1 MTGTSVTEHD
11 GNTTRPYNVVRM
23 SGITL
28 ADWLRAQDD
37 VALVALLR
45 ARPDLATPPPAD
57 MSVLATRVGTRASVA
72 RACEDLDTFTLAVL
86 EGLVVQGADTE
97 PVALAT
103 LAEVLGPDVKP
114 KPLKQAVAKLR
125 SQALLWGEDDA
136 LSIPPVT
143 REAFGSY
150 PGNLGRATGQT
161 YDLSGITEG
170 EQRVLQKLAA
180 GPPIGDTKDASRV
193 VPLDKAETPVQ
204 RLLARNLLLRRD
216 PGTVELPREIA
227 LQLRGDR
234 PLGPIQVT
242 EPKPKTSTLQQ
253 TSIDATGGG
262 EALELVRHVE
272 KLIAGWSA
280 EPAPVLRTG
289 GLGVRELR
297 KAAKDLDVDERRAA
311 LLIELVVGA
320 DLVANTEAAEPEWVP
335 TTKADVWLAATAE
348 VRWAT
353 LAHAWL
359 ELPRLPALIGRRD
372 EKDKLFTPLAD
383 EVRRAQAPRDRR
395 WVLEALGAFPKG
407 TAIANPADLAA
418 LLGWRA
424 PRRGG
429 RQRDELV
436 RWTVEE
442 GTAVGVLALGA
453 ITTAGRVLLDEGP
466 GHAAK
471 TLGEALPEPLDHVL
485 VQADLTVV
493 APGRLE
499 PDLADEMAIV
509 ADVESAGSATV
520 YRISETTVRRALDSG
535 RTADELHELFKMR
548 SRTPVPQSLTY
559 LIDDAARRH
568 GRLRGGAAGSFLR
581 CDDPVLVSEVLA
593 HPEAARLEL
602 RRIAPTVLVSP
613 LPLADVLEGLRSAG
627 FAPAAE
633 GPDGQVLDLR
643 PGGRR
648 TTPRQRS
655 ARKPASPAVPA
666 DERLGE
672 LVRLVRAGD
681 RAAATP
687 RGERISVPGHLG
699 AGPSATLSLLQQ
711 AARARRRVLVGFVDS
726 HGTAAQ
732 RVIEPHVVGGGVLE
746 GYDHSYGEVL
756 RFPLH
761 RITSAALVDES

>member
-1 MTGTSVTEHD
+1 
-11 GNTTRPYNVVRM
+11 M

-37 VALVALLR
+37 AALVALLR

-57 MSVLATRVGTRASVA
+57 MSVLATRVGTRASIA

-86 EGLVVQGADTE
+86 EALVVEGADAA
-97 PVALAT
+97 PVALPT
-103 LAEVLGPDVKP
+103 KLLGPDVKP
-114 KPLKQAVAKLR
+114 RPLKQAVARLR
-125 SQALLWGEDDA
+125 SLALAWGDDDA
-136 LSIPPVT
+136 LSVPPVT

-150 PGNLGRATGQT
+150 PGGLGRGTGQT

-193 VPLDKAETPVQ
+193 VPLEKAETPVQ
-204 RLLARNLLLRRD
+204 RLLARGLLLRRD
-216 PGTVELPREIA
+216 PGTVELPREIGVA
-227 LQLRGDR
+227 LRGDR

-242 EPKPKTSTLQQ
+242 EPKPKTTALQQ
-253 TSIDATGGG
+253 TSVDATGGG

-272 KLIAGWSA
+272 NLIASWSA

-297 KAAKDLDVDERRAA
+297 KVVKDLDVDERRAA

-320 DLVANTEAAEPEWVP
+320 DLAANTEATEPEWVP
-335 TTKADVWLAATAE
+335 TTKADVWLAATTE

-359 ELPRLPALIGRRD
+359 DLPRLPALIGRRD
-372 EKDKLFTPLAD
+372 EKDRLFNPLAD
-383 EVRRAQAPRDRR
+383 EIRRAQAPRDRR
-395 WVLEALGAFPKG
+395 WVLETLTAFPKG

-453 ITTAGRVLLDEGP
+453 ITSAGRVLLDEGP

-471 TLGEALPEPLDHVL
+471 ALGDALPAPLDHVL

-499 PDLADEMAIV
+499 PELADELALV
-509 ADVESAGSATV
+509 ANVESAGSATV
-520 YRISETTVRRALDSG
+520 YRVSEATVRRALDAG
-535 RTADELHELFKMR
+535 RTAEELQEMFKLR

-581 CDDPVLVSEVLA
+581 CDDPVLISEVLA
-593 HPEAARLEL
+593 HPEAGRLEL

-613 LPLADVLEGLRSAG
+613 LPLADVLDGLRSAG

-687 RGERISVPGHLG
+687 RGERVAVPSNLG

-711 AARARRRVLVGFVDS
+711 AARARRKVLVGFVDS

-761 RITSAALVDES
+761 RVTSAALVDED

>member
-1 MTGTSVTEHD
+1 MTEHD
-11 GNTTRPYNVVRM
+11 EFTTGPYTVVRM

-37 VALVALLR
+37 SVLVALLR

-57 MSVLATRVGTRASVA
+57 MSVLATRVGTRASIA

-86 EGLVVQGADTE
+86 EGLVVESADTA

-103 LAEVLGPDVKP
+103 LAALLGPDVKP
-114 KPLKQAVAKLR
+114 KPLRLALARLR
-125 SQALLWGEDDA
+125 SLALLWGDDEA
-136 LSIPPVT
+136 MSVPPVT
-143 REAFGSY
+143 REAFGTY
-150 PGNLGRATGQT
+150 PAGLGRATGQT

-193 VPLDKAETPVQ
+193 VPLEKAETPVQ
-204 RLLARNLLLRRD
+204 RLLARGLLLRRD
-216 PGTVELPREIA
+216 PGTVELPREIG
-227 LQLRGDR
+227 LQLRGTR
-234 PLGPIQVT
+234 PLGPIQVS
-242 EPKPKTSTLQQ
+242 EPRPKTSAVKPENV
-253 TSIDATGGG
+253 DATGGG
-262 EALELVRHVE
+262 EALELVRHAE
-272 KLIAGWSA
+272 NLIASWSA
-280 EPAPVLRTG
+280 EPPPVLRTG

-297 KAAKDLDVDERRAA
+297 KAAKDLGVDEQRAA

-320 DLVANTEAAEPEWVP
+320 DLVANTEASEPEWVP

-372 EKDKLFTPLAD
+372 EKDRLFNPLAD
-383 EVRRAQAPRDRR
+383 EIRRVQAPRDRR
-395 WVLEALGAFPKG
+395 WVLDTLAALPGG
-407 TAIANPADLAA
+407 TAIGSAAELAA
-418 LLGWRA
+418 LLAWRA

-453 ITTAGRVLLDEGP
+453 VTSAGRVLLDEGA

-471 TLGEALPEPLDHVL
+471 ALADALPDPLDHVL

-499 PDLADEMAIV
+499 PDLADEMALV

-520 YRISETTVRRALDSG
+520 YRISEGTVRRALDSG
-535 RTADELHELFKMR
+535 RTADELHELFKLR

-581 CDDPVLVSEVLA
+581 CDDPVLISEVLA
-593 HPEAARLEL
+593 HPEATRLEL
-602 RRIAPTVLVSP
+602 RRIAPTVVVSP
-613 LPLADVLEGLRSAG
+613 LPLAEVLDGLRSAG

-655 ARKPASPAVPA
+655 ARKPAVPAVTA

-687 RGERISVPGHLG
+687 RGERIAVPGHLG
-699 AGPSATLSLLQQ
+699 AGPSATLSLLQE
-711 AARARRRVLVGFVDS
+711 AARARRSVLVGFVDS

-732 RVIEPHVVGGGVLE
+732 RVIEPHIVGGGVLE

>member
-1 MTGTSVTEHD
+1 
-11 GNTTRPYNVVRM
+11 M

-37 VALVALLR
+37 AALVALLR

-57 MSVLATRVGTRASVA
+57 MSVLATRVGTRASIA

-86 EGLVVQGADTE
+86 EGLVVLGADTE

-103 LAEVLGPDVKP
+103 LAGLLGPDVKP
-114 KPLKQAVAKLR
+114 RPLKQALTKAK
-125 SQALLWGEDDA
+125 ALALVWGDDDA
-136 LSIPPVT
+136 MSVPPVT
-143 REAFGSY
+143 REAYGTY
-150 PGNLGRATGQT
+150 PAGLGRATGQT

-170 EQRVLQKLAA
+170 EQRVLHKLAA
-180 GPPIGDTKDASRV
+180 GPPIGDTKDASRI

-204 RLLARNLLLRRD
+204 RLLARGLLLRRD

-227 LQLRGDR
+227 LQLRGER

-242 EPKPKTSTLQQ
+242 EPKPKTSALPQ
-253 TSIDATGGG
+253 TGVDATGGG

-272 KLIAGWSA
+272 NLIASWSA
-280 EPAPVLRTG
+280 EPPPVLRTG

-297 KAAKDLDVDERRAA
+297 KVAKDLGVDEGRAA
-311 LLIELVVGA
+311 LLVELVVGA
-320 DLVANTEAAEPEWVP
+320 DLAANTEATEPEWVP
-335 TTKADVWLAATAE
+335 TTKADVWIAATTE

-353 LAHAWL
+353 IAEAWL
-359 ELPRLPALIGRRD
+359 ELPRLPALVGRRD
-372 EKDKLFTPLAD
+372 EKDKLFTALAP
-383 EVRRAQAPRDRR
+383 EIRRAQAPRDRR
-395 WVLEALGAFPKG
+395 WILETLAAFPKG
-407 TAIANPADLAA
+407 TAFANPAELAA
-418 LLGWRA
+418 LLAWRS

-436 RWTVEE
+436 RWTIEE

-453 ITTAGRVLLDEGP
+453 ITSAGRVLLDQDP

-471 TLGEALPEPLDHVL
+471 ALADALPAPLDHVL
-485 VQADLTVV
+485 VQADLTVI

-499 PDLADEMAIV
+499 PDLADEMAVV
-509 ADVESAGSATV
+509 ANVESAGSATV
-520 YRISETTVRRALDSG
+520 YRISESTVRRALDSG
-535 RTADELHELFKMR
+535 RTADELHELFKLR

-568 GRLRGGAAGSFLR
+568 GRLRGGSASSFLR

-593 HPEAARLEL
+593 HPEATRLEL

-613 LPLADVLEGLRSAG
+613 LPLADVLDGLRSAG

-643 PGGRR
+643 PSGRR
-648 TTPRQRS
+648 ITPRQRS
-655 ARKPASPAVPA
+655 ARKATSPAVHP

-699 AGPSATLSLLQQ
+699 AGPSATMSLLQQ
-711 AARARRRVLVGFVDS
+711 AARARRSVLVGFVDS

-761 RITSAALVDES
+761 RITSAALVDEV

>member
-1 MTGTSVTEHD
+1 
-11 GNTTRPYNVVRM
+11 M
-23 SGITL
+23 SGTTL

-37 VALVALLR
+37 AALVALLR

-57 MSVLATRVGTRASVA
+57 MSVLATRVGTRASIA

-86 EGLVVQGADTE
+86 EALVVQGADAE
-97 PVALAT
+97 PVALPT
-103 LAEVLGPDVKP
+103 LGEILGPDVKP
-114 KPLKQAVAKLR
+114 RPLKQAVGRLR
-125 SQALLWGEDDA
+125 SLALAWGDDDA
-136 LSIPPVT
+136 LSVPPVT
-143 REAFGSY
+143 REAFGPY
-150 PGNLGRATGQT
+150 PGGLGRRTGQT
-161 YDLSGITEG
+161 YDLQGITEG

-204 RLLARNLLLRRD
+204 RLLARGLLLRRD

-227 LQLRGDR
+227 LELRGGR

-242 EPKPKTSTLQQ
+242 EPKPKITTLQQ
-253 TSIDATGGG
+253 TSVDATGGG

-272 KLIAGWSA
+272 NLIASWSA

-297 KAAKDLDVDERRAA
+297 KVAKDLDVDERRAA

-320 DLVANTEAAEPEWVP
+320 DMAANTEASEPEWMP
-335 TTKADVWLAATAE
+335 TTKADVWLAATTE

-353 LAHAWL
+353 IAHAWL
-359 ELPRLPALIGRRD
+359 ELPRLPALVGRRD
-372 EKDKLFTPLAD
+372 EKDKLFNPLSD
-383 EVRRAQAPRDRR
+383 EIRRAQAPRDRR

-407 TAIANPADLAA
+407 TSISNPTELAA

-453 ITTAGRVLLDEGP
+453 ITSAGRVLLEEGP

-471 TLGEALPEPLDHVL
+471 ALGDALPAPLDHVL

-499 PDLADEMAIV
+499 PELADELALV
-509 ADVESAGSATV
+509 ANVESAGSATV
-520 YRISETTVRRALDSG
+520 YRISEATVRRALDSG
-535 RTADELHELFKMR
+535 RTADELHELFKTR
-548 SRTPVPQSLTY
+548 SRTPVPQSLSY

-581 CDDPVLVSEVLA
+581 CDDSVLISEVLA
-593 HPEAARLEL
+593 HPEAGRLEL

-613 LPLADVLEGLRSAG
+613 LPLADVLDGLRSAG

-648 TTPRQRS
+648 TTPRQRT
-655 ARKPASPAVPA
+655 ARKPLSPAVPA

-687 RGERISVPGHLG
+687 RGERVAVPGHLG

-761 RITSAALVDES
+761 RVTSAALVDED

>member
-1 MTGTSVTEHD
+1 
-11 GNTTRPYNVVRM
+11 M

-57 MSVLATRVGTRASVA
+57 MSVLATRVGTRASIA
-72 RACEDLDTFTLAVL
+72 RACEDLDTFTLVVL
-86 EGLVVQGADTE
+86 EALVVEGADAE
-97 PVALAT
+97 PVALTT
-103 LAEVLGPDVKP
+103 LTRLLGPDVKP
-114 KPLKQAVAKLR
+114 KPLKQAVARLR
-125 SQALLWGEDDA
+125 SLALAWGDDDA
-136 LSIPPVT
+136 LAVPPVT
-143 REAFGSY
+143 REAFGAY
-150 PGNLGRATGQT
+150 PGGLGRKTGQS
-161 YDLSGITEG
+161 YDLGGITEG

-204 RLLARNLLLRRD
+204 RLLARGLLLRRD
-216 PGTVELPREIA
+216 PGTVELPREIG
-227 LQLRGDR
+227 LELRGER

-242 EPKPKTSTLQQ
+242 EPKPKTSTLRQDGV
-253 TSIDATGGG
+253 DATGAG

-272 KLIAGWSA
+272 NLVTSWSA
-280 EPAPVLRTG
+280 EPPPVLRTG
-289 GLGVRELR
+289 GLGVRDLR
-297 KAAKDLDVDERRAA
+297 KVAKDLGVDEQRAA

-320 DLVANTEAAEPEWVP
+320 DLVANTEATEPEWVP
-335 TTKADVWLAATAE
+335 TTKADVWLAATTE

-372 EKDKLFTPLAD
+372 EKDRLFNPLAD
-383 EVRRAQAPRDRR
+383 EIRRAQAPRDRR
-395 WVLEALGAFPKG
+395 WVLETLAAFPVG

-453 ITTAGRVLLDEGP
+453 ITGAGRVLLDEGP

-471 TLGEALPEPLDHVL
+471 TLGDALPEPLDHVL

-499 PDLADEMAIV
+499 PDLADELALV

-520 YRISETTVRRALDSG
+520 YRISEATVRRALDAG
-535 RTADELHELFKMR
+535 RTADELQELFKVR

-581 CDDPVLVSEVLA
+581 CDDPVLISEVLA
-593 HPEAARLEL
+593 HPEAMRLEL
-602 RRIAPTVLVSP
+602 RRIAPTVIVSP
-613 LPLADVLEGLRSAG
+613 LPLADVLDGLRSAG

-687 RGERISVPGHLG
+687 RGERVAVPGNLG

-761 RITSAALVDES
+761 RVTSAALVDED

>member
-1 MTGTSVTEHD
+1 
-11 GNTTRPYNVVRM
+11 M

-37 VALVALLR
+37 AALVALLR

-57 MSVLATRVGTRASVA
+57 MSVLATRIGTRASIA

-86 EGLVVQGADTE
+86 EALVVEGADAA
-97 PVALAT
+97 PVALPT
-103 LAEVLGPDVKP
+103 QLLGPDVKP
-114 KPLKQAVAKLR
+114 KPLKQAVARLKSL
-125 SQALLWGEDDA
+125 ALAWGEDDA
-136 LSIPPVT
+136 LSVPPVT
-143 REAFGSY
+143 REAFGAY
-150 PGNLGRATGQT
+150 PGGLGRRTGQT
-161 YDLSGITEG
+161 YDLTGITEG
-170 EQRVLQKLAA
+170 EQRVMQKLAA

-193 VPLDKAETPVQ
+193 IPLEKADTPVQ
-204 RLLARNLLLRRD
+204 RLLARGLLLRRD
-216 PGTVELPREIA
+216 PGTVELPREIGLA
-227 LQLRGDR
+227 LRGER

-242 EPKPKTSTLQQ
+242 EPKPKTSALAQ
-253 TSIDATGGG
+253 TSVDATGGG

-272 KLIAGWSA
+272 NLIASWSA
-280 EPAPVLRTG
+280 EPPPVLRTG

-297 KAAKDLDVDERRAA
+297 KVAKDLDVDERRAA

-320 DLVANTEAAEPEWVP
+320 DLAANTEATEPEWVP

-353 LAHAWL
+353 LANAWL

-372 EKDKLFTPLAD
+372 EKDKLFNPLAD
-383 EVRRAQAPRDRR
+383 EIRRAQAPRDRR
-395 WVLEALGAFPKG
+395 WVLETLAAFPKG

-453 ITTAGRVLLDEGP
+453 ITAAGRVLLDEGP

-471 TLGEALPEPLDHVL
+471 TLGDALPEPLDHVL

-499 PDLADEMAIV
+499 PDLADEMALV
-509 ADVESAGSATV
+509 ANVESAGSATV
-520 YRISETTVRRALDSG
+520 YRISEATVRRALDAG
-535 RTADELHELFKMR
+535 RTADDLRELFTQR
-548 SRTPVPQSLTY
+548 SRTPVPQSLSY

-581 CDDPVLVSEVLA
+581 CDDPVLITEVLA

-602 RRIAPTVLVSP
+602 RRIAPTVIVSP
-613 LPLADVLEGLRSAG
+613 VPLADVLDGLRAAG

-648 TTPRQRS
+648 TTPRQRT

-687 RGERISVPGHLG
+687 RGERVAVPGHLG

-761 RITSAALVDES
+761 RVTSAALVDED

>member
-1 MTGTSVTEHD
+1 
-11 GNTTRPYNVVRM
+11 M

-28 ADWLRAQDD
+28 ADWLRGQDD
-37 VALVALLR
+37 NALVALLR

-57 MSVLATRVGTRASVA
+57 MSVLATRVGTRASIA

-86 EGLVVQGADTE
+86 EGLVVVGADTA
-97 PVALAT
+97 PVALPT
-103 LAEVLGPDVKP
+103 LAGVLGPDVKP
-114 KPLKQAVAKLR
+114 KPLKQALARLR
-125 SQALLWGEDDA
+125 SLALVWGDDEA
-136 LSIPPVT
+136 LSLPPVT
-143 REAFGSY
+143 REAFGTY
-150 PGNLGRATGQT
+150 PAGLGRATGQT
-161 YDLSGITEG
+161 YDLDGITEG

-193 VPLDKAETPVQ
+193 VPLEKAETPVQ
-204 RLLARNLLLRRD
+204 RLLARGLLLRRD

-227 LQLRGDR
+227 LRLRGDR
-234 PLGPIQVT
+234 PLGPVQVT
-242 EPKPKTSTLQQ
+242 EPKPRTGTVAPANV
-253 TSIDATGGG
+253 DATGGG

-272 KLIAGWSA
+272 NLLASWSV
-280 EPAPVLRTG
+280 EPPAVLRTG
-289 GLGVRELR
+289 GLGVRDLR
-297 KAAKDLDVDERRAA
+297 RAAKDLGVDEQRAA

-320 DLVANTEAAEPEWVP
+320 DLAANTESTEPEWVP
-335 TTKADVWLAATAE
+335 TTKADVWLAATTE

-359 ELPRLPALIGRRD
+359 ELPRLPALVGRRD

-383 EVRRAQAPRDRR
+383 EIRRAQAPRDRR
-395 WVLEALGAFPKG
+395 WVLDSLAALPKG
-407 TAIANPADLAA
+407 TAIGGAAELAA
-418 LLGWRA
+418 LLAWRA

-453 ITTAGRVLLDEGP
+453 VTSAGRVLLDEGAGP
-466 GHAAK
+466 AAK
-471 TLGEALPEPLDHVL
+471 ALAEALPDPLDHVL

-499 PDLADEMAIV
+499 PELADELALV

-520 YRISETTVRRALDSG
+520 YRISETTVRRALDAG
-535 RTADELHELFKMR
+535 RTADDLHELFKLR

-559 LIDDAARRH
+559 LVDDAARRH

-593 HPEAARLEL
+593 HPEAGRLEL

-613 LPLADVLEGLRSAG
+613 LPLADVLDGLRSAG
-627 FAPAAE
+627 FSPAAE

-655 ARKPASPAVPA
+655 ARKPATPAVPA

-672 LVRLVRAGD
+672 LVKLVRAGD

-687 RGERISVPGHLG
+687 RGQRVAVPGNLG
-699 AGPSATLSLLQQ
+699 AGPSATLSLLQE
-711 AARARRRVLVGFVDS
+711 AARARRSVLVGFVDS

-761 RITSAALVDES
+761 RVTSAALVDED

>member
-1 MTGTSVTEHD
+1 
-11 GNTTRPYNVVRM
+11 M
-23 SGITL
+23 SGTTL

-37 VALVALLR
+37 AALVALLR

-57 MSVLATRVGTRASVA
+57 MSVLATRVGTRASIA

-86 EGLVVQGADTE
+86 EALVVQGGDSE

-103 LAEVLGPDVKP
+103 LTQVLGPDVKP
-114 KPLKQAVAKLR
+114 RPLKQAVARLR
-125 SQALLWGEDDA
+125 SFALAWGDDDA
-136 LSIPPVT
+136 LSVPPVT
-143 REAFGSY
+143 REAFGAH
-150 PGNLGRATGQT
+150 PGGLGRRTGQT
-161 YDLSGITEG
+161 YDLGGITEG

-193 VPLDKAETPVQ
+193 VPLEKAETPVQ
-204 RLLARNLLLRRD
+204 RLLARGLLLRRD
-216 PGTVELPREIA
+216 PGTVELPREIGLA
-227 LQLRGDR
+227 LRGER

-242 EPKPKTSTLQQ
+242 EPKPKTAVLPQNG
-253 TSIDATGGG
+253 IDATGGG

-272 KLIAGWSA
+272 NLITSWSA
-280 EPAPVLRTG
+280 EPPPVLRTG
-289 GLGVRELR
+289 GLGVRDLR
-297 KAAKDLDVDERRAA
+297 KVAKDLGVDEQRAA

-320 DLVANTEAAEPEWVP
+320 DLVANTEATEPEWVP

-353 LAHAWL
+353 VAHAWL

-383 EVRRAQAPRDRR
+383 EIRRAQAPRDRR
-395 WVLEALGAFPKG
+395 WVLDTLAAFPKG
-407 TAIANPADLAA
+407 TAISNPADLAA

-471 TLGEALPEPLDHVL
+471 TLGDALPAPLDHVL

-499 PDLADEMAIV
+499 PDLADEMALV
-509 ADVESAGSATV
+509 ANVESAGSATV
-520 YRISETTVRRALDSG
+520 YRISEATVRRALDAG
-535 RTADELHELFKMR
+535 RTADELQELFKIR
-548 SRTPVPQSLTY
+548 SRTPVPQSLSY

-581 CDDPVLVSEVLA
+581 CDDPVLISEVLA

-602 RRIAPTVLVSP
+602 RRIAPTVVVSP
-613 LPLADVLEGLRSAG
+613 LPLADVLDGLRSAG

-648 TTPRQRS
+648 TTPRQRT
-655 ARKPASPAVPA
+655 ARKPVSPAVPA

-672 LVRLVRAGD
+672 FVRLVRAGD

-687 RGERISVPGHLG
+687 RGERVAVPGNLG

-761 RITSAALVDES
+761 RVTSAALVDED

>member
-1 MTGTSVTEHD
+1 
-11 GNTTRPYNVVRM
+11 M

-57 MSVLATRVGTRASVA
+57 MSVLATRVGTRASIA

-86 EGLVVQGADTE
+86 EALVVAGADGE
-97 PVALAT
+97 PVALPT
-103 LAEVLGPDVKP
+103 HLLGPDVKP
-114 KPLKQAVAKLR
+114 KPLKQAVARLR
-125 SQALLWGEDDA
+125 ALALAWGEDDA
-136 LSIPPVT
+136 LSVPPVT
-143 REAFGSY
+143 REAFGSF
-150 PGNLGRATGQT
+150 PGGLGRGTGQT
-161 YDLSGITEG
+161 YDLDGISEG

-193 VPLDKAETPVQ
+193 VPLEKAETPVQ
-204 RLLARNLLLRRD
+204 RLLARGLLLRRD

-227 LQLRGDR
+227 LTLRGDR
-234 PLGPIQVT
+234 PLGSIQVT
-242 EPKPKTSTLQQ
+242 EPKPKTSALRQADV
-253 TSIDATGGG
+253 DATGAG

-272 KLIAGWSA
+272 NLIASWSA
-280 EPAPVLRTG
+280 EPPPVLRTG

-297 KAAKDLDVDERRAA
+297 KAAKDLDVDERRAG

-335 TTKADVWLAATAE
+335 TTKADVWLAATTE

-353 LAHAWL
+353 VAHAWL
-359 ELPRLPALIGRRD
+359 DLPRLPALIGRRD

-383 EVRRAQAPRDRR
+383 EIRRAQAPRDRR
-395 WVLEALGAFPKG
+395 WVLDALAAFPKG

-453 ITTAGRVLLDEGP
+453 ITGAGRALLDEGP

-471 TLGEALPEPLDHVL
+471 SLGDALPAPLDHVL

-499 PDLADEMAIV
+499 PELADEMALV

-520 YRISETTVRRALDSG
+520 YRISEASVRRALDAG
-535 RTADELHELFKMR
+535 RTADDLQELFKLR
-548 SRTPVPQSLTY
+548 SRTPVPQSLSY

-581 CDDPVLVSEVLA
+581 CDDPVLISEVLA

-613 LPLADVLEGLRSAG
+613 LPLADVLDGLRSAG

-648 TTPRQRS
+648 TTPRQRT

-687 RGERISVPGHLG
+687 RGERVAVPSNLG

-711 AARARRRVLVGFVDS
+711 AARARRKVLVGFVDS

-761 RITSAALVDES
+761 RITSAALVDED

>member
-1 MTGTSVTEHD
+1 
-11 GNTTRPYNVVRM
+11 M
-23 SGITL
+23 SGTTL

-37 VALVALLR
+37 AALVALLR

-57 MSVLATRVGTRASVA
+57 MSVLATRVGTRASIA

-86 EGLVVQGADTE
+86 EALVVQGADAE
-97 PVALAT
+97 PVALPT
-103 LAEVLGPDVKP
+103 LGEILGPDVKP
-114 KPLKQAVAKLR
+114 RPLKQAVGRLR
-125 SQALLWGEDDA
+125 SLALAWGDDDA
-136 LSIPPVT
+136 LSVPPVT

-150 PGNLGRATGQT
+150 PGGLGRTTGQT
-161 YDLSGITEG
+161 YDLQGITEG

-204 RLLARNLLLRRD
+204 RLLARGLLLRRD

-227 LQLRGDR
+227 LELRGGR

-242 EPKPKTSTLQQ
+242 EPKPKITTLQQ
-253 TSIDATGGG
+253 SSVDATGGG

-272 KLIAGWSA
+272 NLIASWSA

-297 KAAKDLDVDERRAA
+297 KVAKDLDVDERRAA

-320 DLVANTEAAEPEWVP
+320 DMAANTEASEPEWMP
-335 TTKADVWLAATAE
+335 TTKADVWLAATTE

-353 LAHAWL
+353 IAHAWL
-359 ELPRLPALIGRRD
+359 ELPRLPALVGRRD
-372 EKDKLFTPLAD
+372 EKDKLFNPLAD
-383 EVRRAQAPRDRR
+383 EIRRAQAPRDRR

-407 TAIANPADLAA
+407 TSISNPTELAA
-418 LLGWRA
+418 LLAWRA

-442 GTAVGVLALGA
+442 GTAVGVLALGS
-453 ITTAGRVLLDEGP
+453 ITSAGRVLLEEGP

-471 TLGEALPEPLDHVL
+471 ALGDALPAPLDHVL

-499 PDLADEMAIV
+499 PELADELALV
-509 ADVESAGSATV
+509 ANVESAGSATV
-520 YRISETTVRRALDSG
+520 YRISEATVRRALDSG
-535 RTADELHELFKMR
+535 RTADELQELFKTR
-548 SRTPVPQSLTY
+548 SRTPVPQSLSY

-581 CDDPVLVSEVLA
+581 CDDSVLISEVLA
-593 HPEAARLEL
+593 HPEAGRLEL

-613 LPLADVLEGLRSAG
+613 LPLADVLDGLRSAG

-648 TTPRQRS
+648 TTPRQRT
-655 ARKPASPAVPA
+655 ARKPVSPAVPA

-687 RGERISVPGHLG
+687 RGERVAVPGHLG

-761 RITSAALVDES
+761 RVTSAALVDED

>member
-1 MTGTSVTEHD
+1 
-11 GNTTRPYNVVRM
+11 M

-37 VALVALLR
+37 TALVALLR

-57 MSVLATRVGTRASVA
+57 MSVLATRVGTRASIA

-86 EGLVVQGADTE
+86 EGLVVAGADST

-103 LAEVLGPDVKP
+103 LAALLGPDVKP
-114 KPLKQAVAKLR
+114 KPLRQALTRLR
-125 SQALLWGEDDA
+125 SLALLWGDDEA
-136 LSIPPVT
+136 MSVPPVT

-150 PGNLGRATGQT
+150 PAGLGRSTGQT

-193 VPLDKAETPVQ
+193 VPLEKAETPVQ
-204 RLLARNLLLRRD
+204 RLLARGLLLRRD

-227 LQLRGDR
+227 LQLRGTR
-234 PLGPIQVT
+234 PLGPVQVA
-242 EPKPKTSTLQQ
+242 EPKPRTGAVRQENV
-253 TSIDATGGG
+253 DATGGG
-262 EALELVRHVE
+262 EALELVRHAE

-280 EPAPVLRTG
+280 EPPPVLRTG

-297 KAAKDLDVDERRAA
+297 KAAKDLGVDEQRAA

-372 EKDKLFTPLAD
+372 EKDRLFNPLAD
-383 EVRRAQAPRDRR
+383 EIRRAQAPRDRR
-395 WVLEALGAFPKG
+395 WVLDTIAALPAG
-407 TAIANPADLAA
+407 TAIGGAAELAG
-418 LLGWRA
+418 LLAWRA

-453 ITTAGRVLLDEGP
+453 VTTAGRALLDDGA
-466 GHAAK
+466 GNAAK
-471 TLGEALPEPLDHVL
+471 ALADALPDPLDHVL

-499 PDLADEMAIV
+499 PELADEMALV

-520 YRISETTVRRALDSG
+520 YRISEGTVRRALDSG
-535 RTADELHELFKMR
+535 RTADELHELFKLR

-593 HPEAARLEL
+593 HPEATRLEL
-602 RRIAPTVLVSP
+602 RRIAPTVVVSP
-613 LPLADVLEGLRSAG
+613 LPLAEVLDGLRSAG

-655 ARKPASPAVPA
+655 ARKPAAPAVPA

-672 LVRLVRAGD
+672 FVRLVRAGD

-687 RGERISVPGHLG
+687 RGERVSVPGHLG
-699 AGPSATLSLLQQ
+699 AGPSATLSLLQE
-711 AARARRRVLVGFVDS
+711 AARARRSVLVGFVDS

-732 RVIEPHVVGGGVLE
+732 RVIEPHIVGGGVLE

-761 RITSAALVDES
+761 RITSAALVDEA

>member
-1 MTGTSVTEHD
+1 
-11 GNTTRPYNVVRM
+11 M

-28 ADWLRAQDD
+28 ADWLRGQDD
-37 VALVALLR
+37 NALVALLR

-57 MSVLATRVGTRASVA
+57 MSVLATRVGTRASIA

-86 EGLVVQGADTE
+86 EGLVVVGADTA
-97 PVALAT
+97 PVALPT
-103 LAEVLGPDVKP
+103 LAGVLGPDVKP
-114 KPLKQAVAKLR
+114 KPLKQALARLR
-125 SQALLWGEDDA
+125 SLALVWGDDEA
-136 LSIPPVT
+136 LSLPPVT
-143 REAFGSY
+143 REAFGTY
-150 PGNLGRATGQT
+150 PAGLGRATGQT
-161 YDLSGITEG
+161 YDLDGITEG

-193 VPLDKAETPVQ
+193 VPLEKAETPVQ
-204 RLLARNLLLRRD
+204 RLLARGLLLRRD

-227 LQLRGDR
+227 LRLRGDR
-234 PLGPIQVT
+234 PLGPVQVT
-242 EPKPKTSTLQQ
+242 EPKPRTGTVAPANV
-253 TSIDATGGG
+253 DATGGG

-272 KLIAGWSA
+272 NLLASWSV
-280 EPAPVLRTG
+280 EPPAVLRTG
-289 GLGVRELR
+289 GLGVRDLR
-297 KAAKDLDVDERRAA
+297 RAAKDLGVDEQRAA

-320 DLVANTEAAEPEWVP
+320 DLAANTESTEPEWVP
-335 TTKADVWLAATAE
+335 TTKADVWLAATTE

-359 ELPRLPALIGRRD
+359 ELPRLPALVGRRD

-383 EVRRAQAPRDRR
+383 EIRRAQAPRDRR
-395 WVLEALGAFPKG
+395 WVLDSLAALPKG
-407 TAIANPADLAA
+407 TAIGGAAELAA
-418 LLGWRA
+418 LLAWRA

-453 ITTAGRVLLDEGP
+453 VTSAGRVLLDEGAGP
-466 GHAAK
+466 AAK
-471 TLGEALPEPLDHVL
+471 ALAEALPDPLDHVL

-499 PDLADEMAIV
+499 PELADELALV

-520 YRISETTVRRALDSG
+520 YRISETTVRRALDAG
-535 RTADELHELFKMR
+535 RTADDLHELFKLR

-559 LIDDAARRH
+559 LVDDAARRH

-593 HPEAARLEL
+593 HPEAGRLEL

-613 LPLADVLEGLRSAG
+613 LPLADVLDGLRSAG

-655 ARKPASPAVPA
+655 ARKPATPAVPA

-672 LVRLVRAGD
+672 LVKLVRAGD

-687 RGERISVPGHLG
+687 RGQRVAVPGNLG
-699 AGPSATLSLLQQ
+699 AGPSATLSLLQE
-711 AARARRRVLVGFVDS
+711 AARARRSVLVGFVDS

-761 RITSAALVDES
+761 RVTSAALVDED

>member
-1 MTGTSVTEHD
+1 MFSSD
-11 GNTTRPYNVVRM
+11 PYTVVRM

-37 VALVALLR
+37 AALVALLR

-57 MSVLATRVGTRASVA
+57 MSVLATRVGTRASIA

-86 EGLVVQGADTE
+86 EALVVEGADAA
-97 PVALAT
+97 PVALPT
-103 LAEVLGPDVKP
+103 KLLGPDVKP
-114 KPLKQAVAKLR
+114 RPLKQAVARLR
-125 SQALLWGEDDA
+125 SLALAWGDDDA
-136 LSIPPVT
+136 LSVPPVT

-150 PGNLGRATGQT
+150 PGGLGRGTGQT
-161 YDLSGITEG
+161 YDLSGITDG

-193 VPLDKAETPVQ
+193 VPLEKAETPVQ
-204 RLLARNLLLRRD
+204 RLLARGLLLRRD
-216 PGTVELPREIA
+216 PGTVELPREIGVA
-227 LQLRGDR
+227 LRGDR

-242 EPKPKTSTLQQ
+242 EPKPKTTTLQQ
-253 TSIDATGGG
+253 TSVDATGGG

-272 KLIAGWSA
+272 NLIASWSA

-297 KAAKDLDVDERRAA
+297 KVVKDLDVDERRAA

-320 DLVANTEAAEPEWVP
+320 DLAANTEATEPEWVP
-335 TTKADVWLAATAE
+335 TTKADVWLAATTE

-359 ELPRLPALIGRRD
+359 DLPRLPALIGRRD
-372 EKDKLFTPLAD
+372 EKDRLFNPLAD
-383 EVRRAQAPRDRR
+383 EIRRAQAPRDRR
-395 WVLEALGAFPKG
+395 WVLETLTAFPKG
-407 TAIANPADLAA
+407 TAFANPADLAA

-453 ITTAGRVLLDEGP
+453 ITSAGRVLLDEGP

-471 TLGEALPEPLDHVL
+471 ALGDALPAPLDHVL

-499 PDLADEMAIV
+499 PELADELALV
-509 ADVESAGSATV
+509 ANVESAGSATV
-520 YRISETTVRRALDSG
+520 YRVSEATVRRALDAG
-535 RTADELHELFKMR
+535 RTADELQELFKLR

-581 CDDPVLVSEVLA
+581 CDDSVLISEVLA
-593 HPEAARLEL
+593 HPEAGRLEL

-613 LPLADVLEGLRSAG
+613 LPLADVLDGLRSAG

-655 ARKPASPAVPA
+655 ARKPASPAVHA

-687 RGERISVPGHLG
+687 RGERVAVPSNLG

-711 AARARRRVLVGFVDS
+711 AARARRKVLVGFVDS

-761 RITSAALVDES
+761 RVTSAALVDED

>member
-1 MTGTSVTEHD
+1 MFSGD
-11 GNTTRPYNVVRM
+11 PYTVVRM

-57 MSVLATRVGTRASVA
+57 MSVLATRVGTRASIA
-72 RACEDLDTFTLAVL
+72 RACEDLDTFTLTVL
-86 EGLVVQGADTE
+86 EALVVQGADAG
-97 PVALAT
+97 PVALTT
-103 LAEVLGPDVKP
+103 LAQILGPDVKP
-114 KPLKQAVAKLR
+114 RPLKQAVARLR
-125 SQALLWGEDDA
+125 SLALAWGDDDA
-136 LSIPPVT
+136 LSIPPLT

-150 PGNLGRATGQT
+150 PGGLGRGTGQT
-161 YDLSGITEG
+161 YDLTGITEG

-193 VPLDKAETPVQ
+193 VPLEKAETPVQ
-204 RLLARNLLLRRD
+204 RLLARGLLLRRD

-227 LQLRGDR
+227 LDLRGDR

-242 EPKPKTSTLQQ
+242 EPKLKTTTLQQ
-253 TSIDATGGG
+253 SSVDATGAG

-272 KLIAGWSA
+272 NLIASWSA

-320 DLVANTEAAEPEWVP
+320 DLAANTEAAEPEWVP
-335 TTKADVWLAATAE
+335 TTKADVWLAATTE

-359 ELPRLPALIGRRD
+359 DLPRLPALIGRRD
-372 EKDKLFTPLAD
+372 EKDKLFNPLAD
-383 EVRRAQAPRDRR
+383 EIRRAQAPRDRR
-395 WVLEALGAFPKG
+395 WILEALGAFPKG
-407 TAIANPADLAA
+407 TSIATPADLAV

-453 ITTAGRVLLDEGP
+453 ITSAGRVLLDEGP

-471 TLGEALPEPLDHVL
+471 SLGDALPAPLDHVL

-499 PDLADEMAIV
+499 PELADELALV
-509 ADVESAGSATV
+509 ANVESAGGATV
-520 YRISETTVRRALDSG
+520 YRISETTVRRAFDAG
-535 RTADELHELFKMR
+535 RTADELQELFKTR

-581 CDDPVLVSEVLA
+581 CDDSVLISEVLA

-613 LPLADVLEGLRSAG
+613 LPLADVLDGLRSAG

-655 ARKPASPAVPA
+655 ARKPVSPAVHP

-687 RGERISVPGHLG
+687 RGERIAVPGHLG

-761 RITSAALVDES
+761 RVTSAALVDED

>member
-11 GNTTRPYNVVRM
+11 RFTSGPYTVVRM

-37 VALVALLR
+37 AALVALLR

-57 MSVLATRVGTRASVA
+57 MSVLATRVGTRASIA

-86 EGLVVQGADTE
+86 EGLVVQGADAAA
-97 PVALAT
+97 VSLAT
-103 LAEVLGPDVKP
+103 LAGLLGPDVKP
-114 KPLKQAVAKLR
+114 RPLKQALTKLR
-125 SQALLWGEDDA
+125 SLALVWGEDDA
-136 LSIPPVT
+136 MSIPPVT
-143 REAFGSY
+143 REAFGTY
-150 PGNLGRATGQT
+150 PGGLGRATGQT
-161 YDLSGITEG
+161 YDLGGITDG

-193 VPLDKAETPVQ
+193 VPLDRAETPVQ
-204 RLLARNLLLRRD
+204 RLLARGLLLRRD
-216 PGTVELPREIA
+216 PGTVELPREIG
-227 LQLRGDR
+227 LQLRGER
-234 PLGPIQVT
+234 PLGSIQT
-242 EPKPKTSTLQQ
+242 SEPKPRTTMRGQS
-253 TSIDATGGG
+253 SVDATGGG

-272 KLIAGWSA
+272 KLIASWSV

-297 KAAKDLDVDERRAA
+297 KVAKDLDVDERRAA
-311 LLIELVVGA
+311 LMIELVAGA
-320 DLVANTEAAEPEWVP
+320 DLIANTEAAEPEWVP
-335 TTKADVWLAATAE
+335 TTKADVWLAAGVE

-353 LAHAWL
+353 IAHAWL
-359 ELPRLPALIGRRD
+359 ELPRLPALVGRRD
-372 EKDKLFTPLAD
+372 EKDKLFNPLGD
-383 EVRRAQAPRDRR
+383 EIRRAQAPRDRR
-395 WVLEALGAFPKG
+395 WILETLGALPKG
-407 TAIANPADLAA
+407 TAIADPADLAA
-418 LLGWRA
+418 LLAWRA

-442 GTAVGVLALGA
+442 GTAVGVLALGSV
-453 ITTAGRVLLDEGP
+453 TTAGRVLLDEGP

-471 TLGEALPEPLDHVL
+471 ALADALPAPLDHVL
-485 VQADLTVV
+485 VQADLTVI
-493 APGRLE
+493 APGRLD
-499 PDLADEMAIV
+499 PDLADELAVV
-509 ADVESAGSATV
+509 ANVESAGSATV
-520 YRISETTVRRALDSG
+520 YRISEATVRRALDSG
-535 RTADELHELFKMR
+535 RTADELHELFRTR

-559 LIDDAARRH
+559 LVDDAARRH

-581 CDDPVLVSEVLA
+581 CDDSVLVSEVLA
-593 HPEAARLEL
+593 HPEATRLEL

-613 LPLADVLEGLRSAG
+613 LPLADVLDGLRSAG

-648 TTPRQRS
+648 TTPRQR
-655 ARKPASPAVPA
+655 APRKTASPPVHA

-687 RGERISVPGHLG
+687 RGERVNVPGHLG
-699 AGPSATLSLLQQ
+699 AGPSATLSMLQA
-711 AARARRRVLVGFVDS
+711 AARARRSVLVGFVDS
-726 HGTAAQ
+726 HGTAAE

-761 RITSAALVDES
+761 RITSAALVDEA

>member
-1 MTGTSVTEHD
+1 
-11 GNTTRPYNVVRM
+11 M
-23 SGITL
+23 SGTTL

-37 VALVALLR
+37 AALVALLR

-57 MSVLATRVGTRASVA
+57 MSVLATRVGTRASIA

-86 EGLVVQGADTE
+86 EGLVVQGADTA

-103 LAEVLGPDVKP
+103 LAGLLGPDVKP
-114 KPLKQAVAKLR
+114 KPLKQAVGRLR
-125 SQALLWGEDDA
+125 SLALAWGDDE
-136 LSIPPVT
+136 LSVPPVT
-143 REAFGSY
+143 REAFGSF
-150 PGNLGRATGQT
+150 PGGLGRATGQP
-161 YDLSGITEG
+161 YDLAGISEG

-193 VPLDKAETPVQ
+193 VSLDKAETPVQ
-204 RLLARNLLLRRD
+204 RLLARGLLLRRD

-227 LQLRGDR
+227 FELRGAR

-242 EPKPKTSTLQQ
+242 EPKPRTTTLQQ

-272 KLIAGWSA
+272 NLLASWSV
-280 EPAPVLRTG
+280 EPPPVLRTG

-297 KAAKDLDVDERRAA
+297 KVAKDLNVDEPRAA

-320 DLVANTEAAEPEWVP
+320 DLAANTEATEPEWVP

-353 LAHAWL
+353 IAHAWL

-383 EVRRAQAPRDRR
+383 EIRRAQAPRDRR
-395 WVLEALGAFPKG
+395 WVLETLGAFPAG
-407 TAIANPADLAA
+407 TAIANPAELAA

-436 RWTVEE
+436 SWTVEE

-453 ITTAGRVLLDEGP
+453 ITSAGRVLLDEGP

-471 TLGEALPEPLDHVL
+471 TLADALPEPLDHVL

-499 PDLADEMAIV
+499 PDLADEMALV

-520 YRISETTVRRALDSG
+520 YRIGEATVRRALDSG
-535 RTADELHELFKMR
+535 RTADDLHELFKLR

-581 CDDPVLVSEVLA
+581 CDDQVLISEVLA

-613 LPLADVLEGLRSAG
+613 LPLADVLDGLRAAG

-655 ARKPASPAVPA
+655 VRKPASPAVPA
-666 DERLGE
+666 DERLGD

-687 RGERISVPGHLG
+687 RGERVAVPGNLG

-761 RITSAALVDES
+761 RITSAALVDED

>member
-1 MTGTSVTEHD
+1 
-11 GNTTRPYNVVRM
+11 M

-37 VALVALLR
+37 AALVALLR

-57 MSVLATRVGTRASVA
+57 MSVLATRIGTRASIA

-86 EGLVVQGADTE
+86 EALVVDGADAE
-97 PVALAT
+97 PVALPT
-103 LAEVLGPDVKP
+103 QLLGPDVKP
-114 KPLKQAVAKLR
+114 KPLKQAVARLK
-125 SQALLWGEDDA
+125 ALALVWGDDDA
-136 LSIPPVT
+136 LSVPPLT
-143 REAFGSY
+143 REAFGAH
-150 PGNLGRATGQT
+150 PGGLGRRTGQT
-161 YDLSGITEG
+161 YDLEGISEG

-193 VPLDKAETPVQ
+193 VPLEKAETPVQ
-204 RLLARNLLLRRD
+204 RLLARGLLLRRD

-227 LQLRGDR
+227 LTLRGER

-242 EPKPKTSTLQQ
+242 EPKPKTSTLDQ
-253 TSIDATGGG
+253 SGIDATGGG

-272 KLIAGWSA
+272 KLIASWSA

-320 DLVANTEAAEPEWVP
+320 DLAANTEATEPEWVP

-353 LAHAWL
+353 LANAWL

-372 EKDKLFTPLAD
+372 EKDKLFNPLAD
-383 EVRRAQAPRDRR
+383 EIRRAQAPRDRR
-395 WVLEALGAFPKG
+395 WVLETLAAFPKG

-453 ITTAGRVLLDEGP
+453 ITAAGRVLLDEGP

-471 TLGEALPEPLDHVL
+471 TLGDALPEPLDHVL

-499 PDLADEMAIV
+499 PDLADEMALV

-520 YRISETTVRRALDSG
+520 YRISEATVRRALDAG
-535 RTADELHELFKMR
+535 RTADELRELFAQR
-548 SRTPVPQSLTY
+548 SRTPVPQSLSY

-581 CDDPVLVSEVLA
+581 CDDSVLITEVLA

-602 RRIAPTVLVSP
+602 RRIAPTVIVSP
-613 LPLADVLEGLRSAG
+613 LPLADVLDGLRSAG

-648 TTPRQRS
+648 TTPRQRT
-655 ARKPASPAVPA
+655 ARKPASPAVQA

-687 RGERISVPGHLG
+687 RGERVAVPGNLG

-761 RITSAALVDES
+761 RVTSAALVDED